1 MSVVA
6 LLLGV
11 LVVMLGSTVQA
22 TGIDDML
29 DDLRWQSR
37 VLLVFSANENDA
49 RAKEFLAAA
58 AGDASC
64 ELEERDLVLGHI
76 TQSGGSYLGD
86 SSVSAADADGVRKR
100 FRAEDEF
107 LVLLIGKDGG
117 AKAKYRDVP
126 ELEEIFRLIDGM
138 PMRRREV
145 RQQSGDCSN

>member
-37 VLLVFSANENDA
+37 VLLVFSANEDDA
-49 RAKEFLAAA
+49 RAREFLAAA
-58 AGDASC
+58 GEASC

-76 TQSGGSYLGD
+76 TQTGGSYLGD